1 VSLRIEKLRRDHRV
15 DAFDCG
21 KDPLNRFLIRF
32 AHPAQLSGSS
42 TTYVALSKQ
51 EVVGY
56 HTLVFGDVSFE
67 DAPERLR
74 KGMAR
79 HPIPLM
85 VLARLA
91 VSTDWVGKGIG
102 AGLLKD
108 AMIRTLAASEIA
120 GLRAFAVHAKD
131 EEARAFY
138 RHFDFIES
146 PSDSLHL
153 FLLLKDLRALA
164 SADLTSKRKAPPG
177 EPGGADAGG

>member
-1 VSLRIEKLRRDHRV
+1 MALHIEKLRRDHKV

-21 KDPLNRFLIRF
+21 KEPLNRFLSRF
-32 AHPAQLSGSS
+32 AYQAQLSGSS
-42 TTYVALSKQ
+42 QTYTALSGE

-56 HTLVFGDVSFE
+56 YTLVFGDVGFE

-91 VSTDWVGKGIG
+91 VSITWAGKGIG
-102 AGLLKD
+102 SGLLKD
-108 AMIRTLAASEIA
+108 AMTRTLAAADIA

-131 EEARAFY
+131 EEAQSFY

-146 PSDSLHL
+146 PSDPMHF
-153 FLLLKDLRALA
+153 FLLLKDLRSLVG
-164 SADLTSKRKAPPG
+164 T
-177 EPGGADAGG
+177 EP

>member
-1 VSLRIEKLRRDHRV
+1 VALRIEKLRRDHRV

-21 KDPLNRFLIRF
+21 QEPLNRFLIRF
-32 AHPAQLSGSS
+32 ALQAQLSGSS
-42 TTYVALSKQ
+42 QTYVALSGE

-56 HTLVFGDVSFE
+56 HTLVFGDVGFD

-91 VSTDWVGKGIG
+91 VSAGWTGKGLG
-102 AGLLKD
+102 SGLLKD
-108 AMIRTLAASEIA
+108 AMIRTLAAAEIA

-131 EEARAFY
+131 DEARSFY
-138 RHFDFIES
+138 EHFDFIQS
-146 PSDSLHL
+146 PSDPMHL
-153 FLLLKDLRALA
+153 FLLLKDLHPFVGGPD
-164 SADLTSKRKAPPG
+164 SGSVAPR
-177 EPGGADAGG
+177 